1 MYGVVAEEEYRN
13 EAPESTLAVASS
25 HHSSSAWSIVESQRA
40 LKHSARDYIMLSRL
54 ATEMKKISIT
64 YKYLC

>member
-40 LKHSARDYIMLSRL
+40 LKHSARDYI
-54 ATEMKKISIT
+54 I
-64 YKYLC
+64 